1 MKILKAGGLFIN
13 MDHVNAIRIEE
24 YIERN
29 DVKGKIGIFVTYGNI
44 DPRPDYSF
52 GTCLEGAE
60 EAKEL
65 ENKMFKWL
73 NYQNSPNVFDIDKH
87 CHDIHYGKDDEDD
100 DRC

>member
-1 MKILKAGGLFIN
+1 MKILKSGGLFIN
-13 MDHVNAIRIEE
+13 MDHVTAVHIEE
-24 YIERN
+24 DIE
-29 DVKGKIGIFVTYGNI
+29 GKIDIFVTYGNI

-87 CHDIHYGKDDEDD
+87 CHDIHHGKDEEDD
-100 DRC
+100 